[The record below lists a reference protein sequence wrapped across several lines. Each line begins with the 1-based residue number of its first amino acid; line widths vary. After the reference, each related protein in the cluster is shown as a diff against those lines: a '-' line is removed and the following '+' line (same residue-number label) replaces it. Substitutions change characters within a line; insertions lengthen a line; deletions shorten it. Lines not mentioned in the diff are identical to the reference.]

1 MQGQLCATLG
11 GFTPCFLK
19 WPRASPDLHA
29 QATPLQ
35 PSSRRPCP
43 HSVAQTG
50 LSCWVGLGQAE
61 EGVPLLMSGQA
72 HPLPQPQGR
81 WKNQGQSIRVE
92 TKLPHAVG
100 SDNPG
105 CLIQPPPPPV
115 YNTLSPIQYIQP
127 PRQVETQPTCAGSIF
142 FGLLRQPWQTGSVWR
157 SHRIAGA

>member
-1 MQGQLCATLG
+1 MQGQLCATLE

-72 HPLPQPQGR
+72 HPLPRPQGR
-81 WKNQGQSIRVE
+81 WKNQGQSIGVE
-92 TKLPHAVG
+92 TKLTHAVG

-105 CLIQPPPPPV
+105 CLIQPPPPQFITHFLP
-115 YNTLSPIQYIQP
+115 YNIYSPQG
-127 PRQVETQPTCAGSIF
+127 R
-142 FGLLRQPWQTGSVWR
+142 
-157 SHRIAGA
+157 